1 MPTKIIN
8 FSIVILML
16 ILALLSF
23 EALAH
28 GVDDSTR
35 AFLEQNHVH
44 HRPQHN
50 LTTWCAWRY
59 SD

>member
-1 MPTKIIN
+1 VKRWSDLMPTKIIN
-8 FSIVILML
+8 FSIVIVML

-35 AFLEQNHVH
+35 AFLEQNISTVV
-44 HRPQHN
+44 N
-50 LTTWCAWRY
+50 NFTA
-59 SD
+59 